1 VPAALAL
8 PHPVDA
14 HAQPLPRTA
23 PHHRADSPPRVTPV
37 SLRCRSQLAQLL
49 EYPLDEGGPPRTQH
63 AQDGLDALLGMLRAR
78 NPADLLAATTKL
90 QNVIGCSPAAPTPPV
105 ETVIAVANGAQPGS
119 SGALVSGLT
128 PNAEALAKALAEGTT
143 PAHDTRAPRPTA

>member
-1 VPAALAL
+1 M
-8 PHPVDA
+8 
-14 HAQPLPRTA
+14 
-23 PHHRADSPPRVTPV
+23 TPV

-143 PAHDTRAPRPTA
+143 PAHDTRAPCPTA